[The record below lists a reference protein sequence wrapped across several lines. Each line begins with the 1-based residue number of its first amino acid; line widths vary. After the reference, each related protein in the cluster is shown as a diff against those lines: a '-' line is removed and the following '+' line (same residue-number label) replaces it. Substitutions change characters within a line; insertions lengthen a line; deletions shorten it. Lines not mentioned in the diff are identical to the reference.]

1 LYRLLTVFPRL
12 HLSRSGAQGYNEYIA
27 NPPNKENA
35 FAARNKSRDEEDEKI
50 LAILDAEIAVSDAR
64 KKDEAAKQKQI
75 EIEGIAKEWA
85 IKEYSLRMIGGDL
98 DDSISEEDFMESSRD
113 EALAEG
119 ERTYER
125 INSEDY
131 IKEQERVEKAKLNV
145 ENKLFWDGMP
155 PVLRKKR
162 EKMVEKVKRQYMD
175 LLSEEDLERI
185 ILNDD

>member
-1 LYRLLTVFPRL
+1 
-12 HLSRSGAQGYNEYIA
+12 
-27 NPPNKENA
+27 
-35 FAARNKSRDEEDEKI
+35 
-50 LAILDAEIAVSDAR
+50 
-64 KKDEAAKQKQI
+64 
-75 EIEGIAKEWA
+75 
-85 IKEYSLRMIGGDL
+85 MIGGDL